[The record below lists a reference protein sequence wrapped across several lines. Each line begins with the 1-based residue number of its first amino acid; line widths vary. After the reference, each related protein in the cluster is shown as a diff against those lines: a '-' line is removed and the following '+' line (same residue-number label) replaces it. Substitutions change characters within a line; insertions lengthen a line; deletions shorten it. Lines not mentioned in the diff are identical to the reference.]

1 MKVHANP
8 LQKSSHNSYLFTLE
22 QKPEFAKWYHT
33 LHKNYNILKNVD
45 IYTFE
50 LSKFMYLYREQS
62 PPKIF
67 DAYVLRIEQAHHY
80 NTRSK
85 YHQNYYLNS
94 V

>member
-1 MKVHANP
+1 MV
-8 LQKSSHNSYLFTLE
+8 SYF
-22 QKPEFAKWYHT
+22 
-33 LHKNYNILKNVD
+33 NYNILKNVD

-62 PPKIF
+62 PPEIF

-85 YHQNYYLNS
+85 YHQNYYLKIPCEETVERNR
-94 V
+94 